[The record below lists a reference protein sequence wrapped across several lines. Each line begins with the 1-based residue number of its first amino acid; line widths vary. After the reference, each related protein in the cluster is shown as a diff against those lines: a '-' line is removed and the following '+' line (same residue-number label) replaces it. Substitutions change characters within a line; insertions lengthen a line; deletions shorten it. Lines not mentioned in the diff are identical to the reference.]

1 MCLILMAMDSH
12 PQYKLILAANR
23 DEYYDRPTARAAFWQ
38 EAPDVIAGRDLQ
50 GGGTWMGVT
59 RTGRICAITNHR
71 DPTRVRKNVPSR
83 GRLVSGFLLGGET
96 PREYLKGVFQE
107 GDTYNGFNLIAGMG
121 ADLYWTSNRSEK
133 GVKRLERGIHGLS
146 NHLLDTPWPKVQRG
160 KAELE
165 RVLARHDSPLEEALF
180 SLLRDQKKPPDSQLP
195 DTGVGLEWERVL
207 SPSFIQSPRYGTR
220 SSTLVLIG
228 RDDRVRFIEHS
239 HDDSSREAPV
249 VSHTFSLQT
258 GGRSGSV

>member
-1 MCLILMAMDSH
+1 
-12 PQYKLILAANR
+12 
-23 DEYYDRPTARAAFWQ
+23 
-38 EAPDVIAGRDLQ
+38 
-50 GGGTWMGVT
+50 
-59 RTGRICAITNHR
+59 
-71 DPTRVRKNVPSR
+71 
-83 GRLVSGFLLGGET
+83 
-96 PREYLKGVFQE
+96 
-107 GDTYNGFNLIAGMG
+107 MG
-121 ADLYWTSNRSEK
+121 ADLYWTSHRSEK